1 MTGSALARSRQAA
14 VTGASG
20 RGAVD
25 AYAPRAMQQVTS
37 APALARRVRSW
48 RQADSPTRLRAAS
61 LATAALAVLLSVVGF
76 GAVQRRADAIDDATA
91 AAGQLI
97 RVQEVRVDLVEADSL
112 ASTAYLVGGL
122 ESRDDRVAY
131 DERIAAVSDGLVAA
145 ASAAVGDEAALLA
158 QASTDLTTYV
168 GLVEQARANNRQ
180 GFPVGAAYQKQ
191 ARVVAAGI
199 VEHLRGVETSA
210 RDRVDSSVERG
221 HLASWPLVLLTVA
234 LLAALVAGSLWLAR
248 RWRRLVN
255 VPLAI
260 GALAV
265 LLLLTVGVGINA
277 SAISDA
283 DGVVEGSLTTADLLS
298 QARAAAFDARSNEAL
313 TLIARG
319 NGGAYEVQWQA
330 SSDIV
335 QRAMGQACDEF
346 GVGCR
351 ELEIYGTYE
360 TGHRAIRALDD
371 RGSWDAAV
379 ELSLTGSSA
388 DAPGGLLDPVGAFE
402 EVADVVGQ
410 QVTRETDDAVSG
422 LADAGSSLGGLRWM
436 VVIAGIAVALLSLA
450 GYGQRIREYR

>member
-1 MTGSALARSRQAA
+1 MFVRR
-14 VTGASG
+14 VGAEAWRRVCS
-20 RGAVD
+20 
-25 AYAPRAMQQVTS
+25 PAMQQVTS

-61 LATAALAVLLSVVGF
+61 LVTAALAVLLSVVGF
-76 GAVQRRADAIDDATA
+76 SAVQRRASAIDDATA

-97 RVQEVRVDLVEADSL
+97 RVQETRVDLVEADSL

-131 DERIAAVSDGLVAA
+131 DERIAAVSAGLVAA
-145 ASAAVGDEAALLA
+145 AAAAVGGEASLLE

-199 VEHLRGVETSA
+199 VTHLRAVESRA
-210 RDRVDSSVERG
+210 RDRVDASMERG
-221 HLASWPLVLLTVA
+221 HLASWPLVLTA
-234 LLAALVAGSLWLAR
+234 LLVLAALAGGSLWLAA

-255 VPLAI
+255 VPIAI
-260 GALAV
+260 GGVVMLV
-265 LLLLTVGVGINA
+265 LLTLGVGVNA

-283 DGVVEGSLTTADLLS
+283 DVVVEGSLTAADLLS

-319 NGGAYEVQWQA
+319 NGGQYEVQWQA

-335 QRAMGQACDEF
+335 ARATGEACDRF
-346 GVGCR
+346 GAGCAA
-351 ELEIYGTYE
+351 LASYGTYA
-360 TGHRAIRALDD
+360 TGHEAIRALDE

-379 ELSLTGSSA
+379 ELSLTGSSS
-388 DAPGGLLDPVGAFE
+388 DAPDGLLNPVASFE
-402 EVADVVGQ
+402 EFASAVGQEVAD
-410 QVTRETDDAVSG
+410 ETEVAVAGLDDAG
-422 LADAGSSLGGLRWM
+422 GSLGGLRWM
-436 VVIAGIAVALLSLA
+436 VVIAGIVVALTSLA
-450 GYGQRIREYR
+450 GYGRRIREYR